1 VNTPVIFELAI
12 FHLKFFTKTFSFFK
26 AVTHVQR
33 LGSLIQTPDRLVIA
47 VGNLNMKVGLV
58 REGRHSAQ
66 SYERDVYI
74 SI

>member
-1 VNTPVIFELAI
+1 MTQ
-12 FHLKFFTKTFSFFK
+12 
-26 AVTHVQR
+26 VQR

-58 REGRHSAQ
+58 HDGRHSAQ
-66 SYERDVYI
+66 SNERDVYV